1 MFDIVVG
8 VVVETTGVP
17 ILGVTS
23 TLPTFIQ
30 STVGNAPI
38 APQATQVMLDH
49 SVSLLYLV
57 INY

>member
-49 SVSLLYLV
+49 SVG
-57 INY
+57 